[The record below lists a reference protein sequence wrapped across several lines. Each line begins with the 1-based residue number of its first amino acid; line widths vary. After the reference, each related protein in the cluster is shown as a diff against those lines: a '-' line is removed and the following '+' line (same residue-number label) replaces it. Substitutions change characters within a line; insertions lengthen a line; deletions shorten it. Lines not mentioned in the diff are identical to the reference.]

1 MNNLMYCFEGF
12 PYPTRG
18 GISQVSIRQSAFFQ
32 KHYSIKCYCLC
43 LRVEPECINLQTFNG
58 HIIVDYSFN
67 SSQKIAEYIAEKN
80 ISVVVFQ
87 VIWNF
92 KLFSIVDK
100 ACRLSGAKLISVMH
114 GQPKQGLINIDKC
127 IRENKPV
134 NLRELVVKVFRPLY
148 LKYFYL
154 RQRRHNL
161 YIYNQSDR
169 YVSLVPA
176 NEQQLIQFYHMAD
189 ISKLC
194 SIANPLSFDS
204 FATDK
209 QIALKEQKVLIVGRF
224 EENTKRISLALKIWS
239 EIEKRGV
246 SGWKL
251 IIVGDGEARNMYYQ
265 LAKELQLRN
274 ISFEGRQNPLMYY
287 QKAAIFMMTSITE
300 GFGLTLTEAQQNGVV
315 PIAANTFPSLG
326 DIIQSGYSGIIV
338 PDGDVKLYVDN
349 LYELMN
355 NSKLRQKLAKSAVES
370 SRRFTLESICAQ
382 WYDLFI
388 QVLGEKE

>member
-43 LRVEPECINLQTFNG
+43 LRVESECINLQTFNG
-58 HIIVDYSFN
+58 YIIVDYSFN

-114 GQPKQGLINIDKC
+114 GQPKQGLINIDKY

-134 NLRELVVKVFRPLY
+134 NLRELLVKVFRPLY

-209 QIALKEQKVLIVGRF
+209 QIAVQTCDEHDDKSVQFYKEK
-224 EENTKRISLALKIWS
+224 S
-239 EIEKRGV
+239 
-246 SGWKL
+246 
-251 IIVGDGEARNMYYQ
+251 
-265 LAKELQLRN
+265 
-274 ISFEGRQNPLMYY
+274 
-287 QKAAIFMMTSITE
+287 
-300 GFGLTLTEAQQNGVV
+300 NGVLSV
-315 PIAANTFPSLG
+315 RWNAKDLINTISRICDWDLS
-326 DIIQSGYSGIIV
+326 QLSYRVNGILISEM
-338 PDGDVKLYVDN
+338 KLMLFDLN
-349 LYELMN
+349 E
-355 NSKLRQKLAKSAVES
+355 AV
-370 SRRFTLESICAQ
+370 TM
-382 WYDLFI
+382 
-388 QVLGEKE
+388 V